1 MDGVLIATLFTDSVI
16 RLSRELDRFEIPYI
30 YVDSNIEGQHQL
42 AYFGTESYDAGVI
55 AARLLTDRISPASD
69 ILMARIIHSG
79 KNDSNQGRNRREGF
93 CRYLKEM
100 RFTGSLHEVE
110 LKINDSVYNFTKLD
124 EIFESNPNIEGAVI
138 FNSTC
143 YILGNYLKARAMQ
156 SVKLVGYDLIERN
169 TQLLSEGVI
178 TALVAQRPERQGY
191 EGIKSLCNHL
201 LFKQHSE
208 MVNLMPIDILLKENL
223 KYYLNNK
230 L

>member
-1 MDGVLIATLFTDSVI
+1 MLIATLFTDSVI

-100 RFTGSLHEVE
+100 RCTGSLHAVSYTHLTHEVI
-110 LKINDSVYNFTKLD
+110 KRTIKL
-124 EIFESNPNIEGAVI
+124 IIKYLPQRQQTY
-138 FNSTC
+138 TC
-143 YILGNYLKARAMQ
+143 Y
-156 SVKLVGYDLIERN
+156 
-169 TQLLSEGVI
+169 
-178 TALVAQRPERQGY
+178 
-191 EGIKSLCNHL
+191 
-201 LFKQHSE
+201 
-208 MVNLMPIDILLKENL
+208 
-223 KYYLNNK
+223 
-230 L
+230 